1 MSSEITLE
9 KVDIVRERTG
19 ASYTEAKEAL
29 VACDGNVVDAI
40 IYIEKINKEKAD
52 ATPSSMDEFKQWLK
66 SVLEKGN
73 VTRIRIKKDEK
84 VLIDMPVN
92 AGVAITVIVGII
104 SAELLTLG
112 VIAGAVVGVATN
124 ITIEIV
130 KKDGDVEVI
139 NKAIKNTVDDVKDK
153 FTNFA
158 SDIKEKSKFG
168 RRNVH
173 DTNDESNVYKYTV
186 KFDDL
191 DNDND
196 KDSDKNNNE

>member
-29 VACDGNVVDAI
+29 IACDGNVVDAI
-40 IYIEKINKEKAD
+40 IYVEKMCKEKAQ
-52 ATPSSMDEFKQWLK
+52 ATPSSMDEFKKWLK

-73 VTRIRIKKDEK
+73 VTRIRIKKDDK

-92 AGVAITVIVGII
+92 AGVAITVVVGII
-104 SAELLTLG
+104 STELLTLG
-112 VIAGAVVGVATN
+112 VIAGAVVGVATK

-139 NKAIKNTVDDVKDK
+139 NKVIKSTVDDVKDK
-153 FTNFA
+153 VTNFA

-168 RRNVH
+168 RRSTQDV
-173 DTNDESNVYKYTV
+173 NDESNVYKYTV

-191 DNDND
+191 NND
-196 KDSDKNNNE
+196 KDENQE

>member
-29 VACDGNVVDAI
+29 IACDGNVVDAI
-40 IYIEKINKEKAD
+40 IYVEKMHKEKAQ
-52 ATPSSMDEFKQWLK
+52 ATPSSMDEFKKWLK

-73 VTRIRIKKDEK
+73 VTRIRIKKDDK

-92 AGVAITVIVGII
+92 AGVAITVVVGII
-104 SAELLTLG
+104 STELLTLG
-112 VIAGAVVGVATN
+112 VIAGAVVGVATK

-139 NKAIKNTVDDVKDK
+139 NKVIKSTVDDVKDK
-153 FTNFA
+153 VTNFA

-168 RRNVH
+168 RRSTQDV
-173 DTNDESNVYKYTV
+173 NDESNVYKYTV

-191 DNDND
+191 NND
-196 KDSDKNNNE
+196 KDENQE